1 MPLSTTTNSVWP
13 GALALERKNS
23 AKAEVPIG
31 AELGVPVIVNGEGIG
46 PTIWVGQSPKDVF
59 VMIADKEYGSS
70 TAIPRAMFQSSPSK
84 PEAAVEASEA
94 ALS

>member
-1 MPLSTTTNSVWP
+1 
-13 GALALERKNS
+13 
-23 AKAEVPIG
+23 
-31 AELGVPVIVNGEGIG
+31 
-46 PTIWVGQSPKDVF
+46 
-59 VMIADKEYGSS
+59 MIADKEYGSS